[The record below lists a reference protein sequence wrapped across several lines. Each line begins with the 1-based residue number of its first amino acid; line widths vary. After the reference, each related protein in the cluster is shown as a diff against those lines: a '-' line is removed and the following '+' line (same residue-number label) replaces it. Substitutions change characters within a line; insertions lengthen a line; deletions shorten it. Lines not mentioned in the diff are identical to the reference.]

1 MFQRQLQTQD
11 TEKCTSN
18 KSVKTPASALTKT
31 LRHRNLRT
39 RRDYISKVAI
49 SGGL

>member
-1 MFQRQLQTQD
+1 MFQRQPPTQD
-11 TEKCTSN
+11 TEKYTSN

-31 LRHRNLRT
+31 LRHINLRT
-39 RRDYISKVAI
+39 HGDYISKVAI